1 MEQRVQPKIR
11 VFRKEDLEACIQID
25 KIVSG
30 HERQE
35 YYERKLASIVGNTHN
50 INASLVAELDGK
62 VVGFMMG
69 DIYFGEYGIPEN
81 TGTVDNLGVHPD
93 YQNRGIASDL
103 IEQFLDNMKVAGVK
117 RVYTLVNWDD
127 FALEKFFNRHKFVPS
142 KRINLEYTMP

>member
-11 VFRKEDLEACIQID
+11 VLRNEDLDACVRID
-25 KIVSG
+25 KMVSG
-30 HERQE
+30 QERRE
-35 YYERKLASIVGNTHN
+35 YYQRKLAGIVGNSHN
-50 INASLVAELDGK
+50 INASLVAELDGR

-81 TGTVDNLGVHPD
+81 TGTIDTLGVHPD
-93 YQNRGIASDL
+93 YQNRGVASDL

-127 FALEKFFNRHKFVPS
+127 FGLEKFFNRHKFAPS